1 MVMVRA
7 KASIENTGSPVEHH
21 FLHEKRLPLRVENNF
36 SGQGLPTDKDSHYH
50 PERHAPSS
58 NCMGRHPEVNHFAHD
73 LTLKSRR
80 MCSRA
85 TGIDRVPRANLQ
97 RVAAKVLGG
106 REGCRRGPVRDG
118 DPQAHR
124 SPHTTSLHSLC
135 AVNCIFAAS
144 LTGWSYIK
152 IFQCKLRVCR

>member
-1 MVMVRA
+1 MKTRGLQLY
-7 KASIENTGSPVEHH
+7 SI
-21 FLHEKRLPLRVENNF
+21 FLREKSLPLCAENNF

-58 NCMGRHPEVNHFAHD
+58 NCMGRHSDVNHFAHN
-73 LTLKSRR
+73 LTLKSCR

-106 REGCRRGPVRDG
+106 REGCWQGPVRDG
-118 DPQAHR
+118 DPQAH
-124 SPHTTSLHSLC
+124 SVPHTTSLHSLC
-135 AVNCIFAAS
+135 AENCIFAAS
-144 LTGWSYIK
+144 LRRWSYVK
-152 IFQCKLRVCR
+152 IFQCERRGCR